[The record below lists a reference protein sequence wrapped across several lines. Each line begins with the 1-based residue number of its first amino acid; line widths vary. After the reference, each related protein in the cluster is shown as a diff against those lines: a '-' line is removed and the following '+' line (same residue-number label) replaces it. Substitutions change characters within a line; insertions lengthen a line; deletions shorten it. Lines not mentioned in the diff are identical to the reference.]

1 MGGDAEEKKKKGRQ
15 GVQDL
20 NLECSI
26 LFEGVEYIYIY
37 IYNYFFL
44 HFFKFEHPEQQVT
57 RPLIGRVGFES

>member
-20 NLECSI
+20 NLGCSI
-26 LFEGVEYIYIY
+26 LFEDFEYIYI

-44 HFFKFEHPEQQVT
+44 HFFKFEHPEQQVA
-57 RPLIGRVGFES
+57 RPLVGREGFES